1 MLIDLSIVFVLKNN
15 KYFLFNFYVTCAQ
28 LMGSEIVYLLMLIEF
43 KKVEINSLH
52 KKSRQNLIN
61 ICQLL

>member
-1 MLIDLSIVFVLKNN
+1 MSIDLSIVFVLKNN
-15 KYFLFNFYVTCAQ
+15 KYFLFNFYVTYAQ

-43 KKVEINSLH
+43 KKAEINSLH

-61 ICQLL
+61 ICQLF